1 MARGPVTEIEQTGS
15 DLQRMS
21 QEAGTALQVFQTR
34 G

>member
-1 MARGPVTEIEQTGS
+1 MARGPVTEIGQIGS

-21 QEAGTALQVFQTR
+21 QEAGTALPVVHTR